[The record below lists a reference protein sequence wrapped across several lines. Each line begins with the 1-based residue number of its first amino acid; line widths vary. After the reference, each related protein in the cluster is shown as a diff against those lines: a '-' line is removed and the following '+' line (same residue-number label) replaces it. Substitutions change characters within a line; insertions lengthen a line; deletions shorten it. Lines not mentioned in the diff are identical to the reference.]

1 MVKRVITAIVLLAA
15 AFALIVFKGWVL
27 RGALLVMAGVSMYE
41 MHAAFAKKGMKPAR
55 WPAYLFCVLIVLGTA
70 FEEKLAFLQLSP
82 ALYALMIC
90 VTAGLISVILKGQ
103 PDFDGIV
110 ATVFPILY
118 PGMFYFCFMRLQ
130 NLRGRGI
137 VELALVLTILLPS
150 MNDTFALF
158 VGRAMGKRKLIPGIS
173 PNKTVAGA
181 VAGIVASVVF
191 AVAAGLLFPLIDR
204 AVSGAEGA
212 AELFPIWGFALFGLI
227 SGFVSQMG
235 DLMASLVKRYC
246 GIKDYGNLFPG
257 HGGMMDRMDAILFN
271 SVLTCLFFLA
281 LGF

>member
-27 RGALLVMAGVSMYE
+27 RGAMLVMSAVSMYE
-41 MHAAFAKKGMKPAR
+41 MHAAFAKKGMKPVR
-55 WPAYLFCVLIVLGTA
+55 WPAYLFCVLAVLGCA
-70 FEEKLAFLQLSP
+70 FEEQLAFLRLAP
-82 ALYALMIC
+82 ILYALMFC

-118 PGMFYFCFMRLQ
+118 PGMFYYCFMSLQ

-158 VGRAMGKRKLIPGIS
+158 VGKAMGKRKLIPGIS

-181 VAGIVASVVF
+181 VAGIIASVVF
-191 AVAAGLLFPLIDR
+191 AVAAGLLFPMIDR
-204 AVSGAEGA
+204 AISGAEGA
-212 AELFPIWGFALFGLI
+212 AELFPIWSFAVFGLI

-271 SVLTCLFFLA
+271 SMLTCLFFTA